1 MSRLSIRFLIGG
13 LIALILTI
21 IPLPSLVE
29 GFRPFWVLM
38 FVLYFQFYRPGYFG
52 VTGLFFL
59 GLILDVLLSSV
70 MGEHVCA
77 LLLTLWVAESKMRRF
92 EFLSIAQ
99 QMICITVL
107 SMLYQTVI
115 VLVDSS
121 LGYNTE
127 AIFAL
132 EAILTS
138 VLCWP
143 WIKLL
148 LDNLLLSI
156 ERYR

>member
-1 MSRLSIRFLIGG
+1 MSRLSIRFLIG
-13 LIALILTI
+13 LITTLILTI
-21 IPLPSLVE
+21 LPLPALIV

-52 VTGLFFL
+52 VVGVFFL

-77 LLLTLWVAESKMRRF
+77 LLLTTWVAESKMRRF

-99 QMICITVL
+99 QMICVTSL
-107 SMLYQTVI
+107 FLLYQIVI

-121 LGYNTE
+121 LGYNPP
-127 AIFAL
+127 AFFAL

-143 WIKLL
+143 WIKLF
-148 LDNLLLSI
+148 LDNLLLSVQ
-156 ERYR
+156 RYR